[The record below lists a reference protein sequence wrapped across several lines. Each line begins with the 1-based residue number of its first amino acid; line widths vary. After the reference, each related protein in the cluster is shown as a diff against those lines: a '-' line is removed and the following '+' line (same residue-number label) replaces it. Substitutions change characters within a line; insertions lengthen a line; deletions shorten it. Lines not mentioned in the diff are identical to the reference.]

1 MKDKL
6 QKNWFR
12 QILVL
17 ALGALSSLAMQPY
30 EFWPVLIPG
39 LSGFWLLLT
48 MFEKKWHSWLAGF
61 LFGFGYFVAGLWWVG
76 NALLVDGNPYLWALP
91 LAVFGLQA
99 LLSFF
104 PFMAA
109 GLSQIFAP
117 GRGFKSF
124 LFFVA
129 MLSFWEWGRGHMF
142 TGFPWNLF
150 GMTWTGSLPMAQI
163 SSIGG
168 IHLLNMMTIFVMTLP
183 GFLWLGL
190 SDIRT
195 KKIIGVSTAVL
206 IALNCVWGFYRLHEN
221 PTSLNKDIVVQ
232 IVTPNISQAD
242 KWDPELLAD
251 NFYKTIRL
259 MHPTASSNSK
269 SGIARAIILP
279 ETALM
284 PEVFESPD
292 AMNALRVAANAYP
305 EKTYILSGA
314 LQREMDEAGAP
325 RYYNSLVAIDKSGR
339 VLDRF
344 NKFHLVPFGEYIP
357 FQKYVPFGPVAKF
370 AGFQGGTGPATWD
383 QFEGLTSFSPLIC
396 YEIIFAGE
404 VTNAEKRPEWMVN
417 VTNDAW
423 YGISPGPY
431 QHLAQT
437 QFRAI
442 EEGIPVIR
450 STNTGI
456 SAIIDPLGRILTAS
470 PLFDEAVQE
479 EFLPR
484 PASSP
489 TFYSEYK
496 DLMFYIF
503 LILGIIPT
511 LYQRSGRR

>member
-12 QILVL
+12 QLLVL
-17 ALGALSSLAMQPY
+17 ALGALSSFAMQPY

-48 MFEKKWHSWLAGF
+48 MSEKKWHSWLAGF

-99 LLSFF
+99 ILAFF
-104 PFMAA
+104 PLMAA
-109 GLSQIFAP
+109 GLSQIFSP
-117 GRGFKSF
+117 GRSLKSF

-150 GMTWTGSLPMAQI
+150 GMTWTSSLSMAQI
-163 SSIGG
+163 TSVGG
-168 IHLLNMMTIFVMTLP
+168 IHLLNIMTIFIMTLP

-190 SDIRT
+190 SSQKT
-195 KKIIGVSTAVL
+195 KKILGVSTIVL
-206 IALNCVWGFYRLHEN
+206 IALNFTWGFYRLNEN
-221 PTSLNKDIVVQ
+221 PTSLNKDIVIQ
-232 IVTPNISQAD
+232 IVTPNIPQGD
-242 KWDPELLAD
+242 KWNPELLAE

-259 MHPTASSNSK
+259 MHPSASSHGK
-269 SGIARAIILP
+269 SGVARAIILP

-292 AMNALRVAANAYP
+292 AMNALRVAAKVYP

-314 LQREMDEAGAP
+314 LQREISNNGEP
-325 RYYNSLVAIDKSGR
+325 RYYNSLVAIDKTGT

-370 AGFQGGTGPATWD
+370 AGFQGGKGPATWD
-383 QFEGLTSFSPLIC
+383 QFDGLTSFSPLIC
-396 YEIIFAGE
+396 YEIIFAGA
-404 VTNAEKRPEWMVN
+404 VTNDQKRPEWMVN

-423 YGISPGPY
+423 YGISPGPH

-442 EEGIPVIR
+442 EEGIPVVR

-456 SAIIDPLGRILTAS
+456 SALIDPVGRILTAS
-470 PLFDEAVQE
+470 PLFREAVQE

-484 PASSP
+484 PVPSH
-489 TFYSEYK
+489 TIYSDYK
-496 DLMFYIF
+496 DLIFFIF
-503 LILGIIPT
+503 LALCMIPA
-511 LYQRSGRR
+511 LYQRIGRR